1 MNSDVSQ
8 TEDPVSVALIQE
20 INAVGAVG
28 DIGVAGGAA
37 LGVVAHVHHQ
47 AVAGDD
53 ADLARL
59 GVIGRVAVAGV
70 PGPAVIGVEDQ
81 LIGHKKG
88 DSFTI
93 DIKFPSDYEETSLA
107 GQTAQFDV
115 KINRVYSSMTPDL
128 AVSGVVDGSK
138 VLQYPKKMEDEWKD
152 SFLTQFRLYS
162 TDSTSD
168 ASALLKENGYDEA
181 GFMDLIH
188 TSLKQDLVYQAIL
201 DREGIT
207 KDSDEYKK
215 MTETVL
221 KGLSF
226 SSASD
231 AAASGV
237 TEQELRL
244 NTEEKLVESIVVR
257 YEKK

>member
-1 MNSDVSQ
+1 
-8 TEDPVSVALIQE
+8 
-20 INAVGAVG
+20 
-28 DIGVAGGAA
+28 
-37 LGVVAHVHHQ
+37 
-47 AVAGDD
+47 
-53 ADLARL
+53 
-59 GVIGRVAVAGV
+59 
-70 PGPAVIGVEDQ
+70 
-81 LIGHKKG
+81 
-88 DSFTI
+88 
-93 DIKFPSDYEETSLA
+93 
-107 GQTAQFDV
+107 
-115 KINRVYSSMTPDL
+115 
-128 AVSGVVDGSK
+128 
-138 VLQYPKKMEDEWKD
+138 
-152 SFLTQFRLYS
+152 
-162 TDSTSD
+162 
-168 ASALLKENGYDEA
+168 
-181 GFMDLIH
+181 MDLIH

>member
-1 MNSDVSQ
+1 MTVNIDYTGKLNGKPFDDGSD
-8 TEDPVSVALIQE
+8 T
-20 INAVGAVG
+20 GF
-28 DIGVAGGAA
+28 
-37 LGVVAHVHHQ
+37 
-47 AVAGDD
+47 
-53 ADLARL
+53 DL
-59 GVIGRVAVAGV
+59 VIGSGSFVKGF
-70 PGPAVIGVEDQ
+70 EDQ